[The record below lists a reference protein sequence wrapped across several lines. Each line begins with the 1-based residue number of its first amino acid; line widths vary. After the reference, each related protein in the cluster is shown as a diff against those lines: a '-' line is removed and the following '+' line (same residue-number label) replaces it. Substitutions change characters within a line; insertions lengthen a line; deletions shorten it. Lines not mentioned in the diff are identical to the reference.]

1 VARVV
6 GLTYYPVKGC
16 AGISVPDAQLTC
28 AGLAHDRSFMVIG
41 EDGRFRSQRQD
52 PLMATIRP
60 EIGATGERLTLR
72 APGQR
77 EVCVDVDLATP
88 PRDVELFGA
97 WYTGVDQGDAVA
109 GWLSAVLGAPSRLVR
124 VPPGHQ
130 RVTDGETPGTSGYAD
145 SCPVLL
151 TSLSSLDLLTE
162 RIAEHGGEPVP
173 MSRFR
178 PNVVVSG
185 WSAPHTEERAR
196 RIGIGGAEL
205 GYAKPAVR
213 CVVTMVDQ
221 ESGTRNGPEPL
232 HTLAGYRRTARGVVF
247 GAKFAVLRPGVLA
260 VGDEVAVSRWADS
273 DAEDGVDGRGVDG
286 RGGGV
291 AR

>member
-1 VARVV
+1 MRTSARVRV
-6 GLTYYPVKGC
+6 VELTYYPVKGC
-16 AGISVPDAQLTC
+16 AGISVPDALLTC
-28 AGLAHDRSFMVIG
+28 AGLMHDRSFMVIG

-52 PLMATIRP
+52 PRMATIRP
-60 EIGATGERLTLR
+60 EIGASGERLTLR
-72 APGQR
+72 PPRHG

-97 WYTGVDQGDAVA
+97 CYTGVDQGDAVA
-109 GWLSAVLGAPSRLVR
+109 GWLSAVLGTPSRLVR

-151 TSLSSLDLLTE
+151 TSLSALDLLTE

-196 RIGIGGAEL
+196 RIGIVGA
-205 GYAKPAVR
+205 
-213 CVVTMVDQ
+213 
-221 ESGTRNGPEPL
+221 
-232 HTLAGYRRTARGVVF
+232 
-247 GAKFAVLRPGVLA
+247 
-260 VGDEVAVSRWADS
+260 
-273 DAEDGVDGRGVDG
+273 
-286 RGGGV
+286 
-291 AR
+291 

>member
-1 VARVV
+1 
-6 GLTYYPVKGC
+6 
-16 AGISVPDAQLTC
+16 
-28 AGLAHDRSFMVIG
+28 
-41 EDGRFRSQRQD
+41 
-52 PLMATIRP
+52 
-60 EIGATGERLTLR
+60 
-72 APGQR
+72 
-77 EVCVDVDLATP
+77 
-88 PRDVELFGA
+88 VELFGA
-97 WYTGVDQGDAVA
+97 CYTGVDQGDAVA
-109 GWLSAVLGAPSRLVR
+109 GWLSAVLGTPSRLVR

-151 TSLSSLDLLTE
+151 TSLSALDLLTE

-221 ESGTRNGPEPL
+221 ESARG
-232 HTLAGYRRTARGVVF
+232 TARNRCTRSP
-247 GAKFAVLRPGVLA
+247 AT
-260 VGDEVAVSRWADS
+260 VAPRRAWCSAPNSPCCGRVSWP
-273 DAEDGVDGRGVDG
+273 
-286 RGGGV
+286 
-291 AR
+291 